1 MMKKAT
7 NATKKTT
14 QGKIKKSI
22 DVNNPQATY
31 KSIRLVPQVKDFNY
45 AEFKKIA
52 DKTPFTLSEW
62 SSILHLSERTL
73 QRYAKNNSNFAAIN
87 AERAL
92 QIEKV
97 IKEGKLAFGN
107 TQNFY
112 EWLKRNPSMLEGQLS
127 MDSLYSLDG
136 IEKILS
142 QLGKI
147 QQGLFA

>member
-1 MMKKAT
+1 MKKST
-7 NATKKTT
+7 NDTKKTT
-14 QGKIKKSI
+14 QGKIKKTI
-22 DVNNPQATY
+22 EVNDPQEAY
-31 KSIRLVPQVKDFNY
+31 KSVRLVPKLKDFNY
-45 AEFKKIA
+45 TEFKKIA

-73 QRYAKNNSNFAAIN
+73 QRYAKNNGNFAAIN

-112 EWLKRNPSMLEGQLS
+112 EWLKRNPYMLEGQLS
-127 MDSLYSLDG
+127 LDSLYSLDG
-136 IEKILS
+136 IEKVLS
-142 QLGKI
+142 QLGRI

>member
-1 MMKKAT
+1 MKRST
-7 NATKKTT
+7 NATKKAT
-14 QGKIKKSI
+14 QGKIKKVTG
-22 DVNNPQATY
+22 VNDPQAIY
-31 KSIRLVPQVKDFNY
+31 KSIRVISQVKDFNY

-73 QRYAKNNSNFAAIN
+73 QRYAKNNGSFAAIN

-97 IKEGKLAFGN
+97 IKEGKMAFGN

-112 EWLKRNPSMLEGQLS
+112 EWLKRNPVMLEGQLS
-127 MDSLYSLDG
+127 LGSLYSLDG
-136 IEKILS
+136 IEKVLL
-142 QLGKI
+142 QLGRI

>member
-92 QIEKV
+92 LIE
-97 IKEGKLAFGN
+97 
-107 TQNFY
+107 
-112 EWLKRNPSMLEGQLS
+112 
-127 MDSLYSLDG
+127 
-136 IEKILS
+136 
-142 QLGKI
+142 
-147 QQGLFA
+147 